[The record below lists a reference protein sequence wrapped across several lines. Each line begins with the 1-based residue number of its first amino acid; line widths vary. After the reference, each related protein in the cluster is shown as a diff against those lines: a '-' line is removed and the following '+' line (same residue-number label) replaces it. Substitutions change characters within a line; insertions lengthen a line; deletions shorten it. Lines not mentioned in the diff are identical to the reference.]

1 MVGVTVRQT
10 VQCCMFIPGGVGRH
24 VYMHYAVPVVSK
36 CVIPPVEYCGYCAAA
51 KDAPRKLESTATKLG
66 KVKKQCV
73 AVVILSIFR
82 QQSVRDDSKK
92 FRVLVAA
99 HDHLH
104 STNVTQNNRTAEVKN
119 QRKYERTEK

>member
-51 KDAPRKLESTATKLG
+51 KDAPRKLESTATELG
-66 KVKKQCV
+66 QEGQHPLTGQR
-73 AVVILSIFR
+73 AANFR
-82 QQSVRDDSKK
+82 
-92 FRVLVAA
+92 LLA
-99 HDHLH
+99 
-104 STNVTQNNRTAEVKN
+104 N
-119 QRKYERTEK
+119 Q